1 MIFKVVV
8 PLPEVKLVDVT
19 KKYESI
25 VAVEGVNLHV
35 ADGEYFTIVGPTG
48 AGKTTTLMMIAGLV
62 KPDYG
67 GIYIDGKIVN
77 DLLPEERNIGFMF
90 QGFELFPHLSVWD
103 NVTYGPF
110 VKSWNPEVYGKSARE
125 MLEIVH
131 LAGRFDAFPHEL
143 SGGMQQRIALVR
155 ALTSGA
161 RLLLLDEP
169 LGSLDAKT
177 RFELRYELRRL
188 VKDLGL
194 TAIHVTHDMEEAM
207 TVSDRIAILRKGKF
221 LQVGNPHEVYSSPI
235 NLFVANFMSDTN
247 LLEGIVKSKG
257 EKWINVEL
265 KNGGNVRVTDGRRD
279 VGEDVVL
286 AVRSEDVI
294 IRKGGVS
301 KTNALSGYIESSKF
315 ISGYI
320 RYEVRLDNGDRIV
333 LRKVASR
340 NHFFKVN
347 ERVTAS
353 FNPEKTLV
361 YPYPEEGM
369 EKAISPD

>member
-1 MIFKVVV
+1 MIFKMVIQ
-8 PLPEVKLVDVT
+8 LPEVQLVDVT
-19 KKYESI
+19 KKYGSI
-25 VAVEGVNLHV
+25 VALDGVNLHV

-48 AGKTTTLMMIAGLV
+48 AGKTTTLMIIVGLV
-62 KPDYG
+62 KPDHG
-67 GIYIDGKIVN
+67 SVYINGRIVN
-77 DLLPEERNIGFMF
+77 DLLPEERNVGFMF

-125 MLEIVH
+125 MLEMVH
-131 LAGRFDAFPHEL
+131 LTGRFDAFPHEL

-177 RFELRYELRRL
+177 RIEIRYELRRL

-207 TVSDRIAILRKGKF
+207 TVSDRIAVLRKGKI
-221 LQVGNPHEVYSSPI
+221 LQVGTPHDVYSSPI
-235 NLFVANFMSDTN
+235 NLFVANFMSETN
-247 LLEGIVKSKG
+247 FLEGIVKSKS
-257 EKWINVEL
+257 EKWINIEL
-265 KNGGNVRVTDGRRD
+265 KNGGNVQVTNVRRD
-279 VGEDVVL
+279 LGEDVVL

-294 IRKGGVS
+294 IHKGGVG

-320 RYEVRLDNGDRIV
+320 RYEVRLDNGERIA

-347 ERVTAS
+347 ERVTVS
-353 FNPEKTLV
+353 FNPEKALV